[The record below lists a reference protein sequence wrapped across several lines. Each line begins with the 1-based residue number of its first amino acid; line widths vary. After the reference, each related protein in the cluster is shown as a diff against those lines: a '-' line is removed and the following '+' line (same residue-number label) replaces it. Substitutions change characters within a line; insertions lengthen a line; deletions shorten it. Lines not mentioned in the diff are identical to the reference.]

1 MRITAAE
8 GSAAGLLEVAA
19 AAVFDSQGR
28 VLIARRLENVHQGGL
43 WEFPGG
49 KIEPGETAE
58 QALVRELWEE
68 LGIRPTRYRRLIR
81 IPHHYPDRSVLLDV
95 WRVEA
100 FEGTPHGR
108 QGQPLRWIAPDSL
121 PDYPFPAANRPIV
134 AAARLPLHYLITP
147 DCAHPEEFLQ
157 RLVAALDRGIR
168 LVQLRTPSL
177 PPAAFEAL
185 AGEVVAVC
193 RARGAQV
200 LLNTEPELA
209 LRLGADGVHLS
220 SPRLQALR
228 ARPVPADLWCAAS
241 CHDAAELLQARTIGV
256 DFAVLS
262 PVQATASHPQA
273 LPLGWRNFE
282 RLVWDLP
289 LPVYALGGVG
299 PDDLAAAL
307 AARAQGV
314 AAIRALW

>member
-1 MRITAAE
+1 M
-8 GSAAGLLEVAA
+8 LEVAA

-28 VLIARRLENVHQGGL
+28 VLIARRPENVHQGGL

-49 KIEPGETAE
+49 KVEPGEAVE
-58 QALVRELWEE
+58 QALARELWEE

-81 IPHHYPDRSVLLDV
+81 IPHHYSDRSVLLDV

-108 QGQPLRWIAPDSL
+108 QGQPLRWVAPASL
-121 PDYPFPAANRPIV
+121 PNYPFPAANRPIV
-134 AAARLPLHYLITP
+134 AATRLPLHYLITP
-147 DCAHPEEFLQ
+147 DCAYPEEFLQ
-157 RLVAALDRGIR
+157 RLEAALDRGIR

-177 PPAAFEAL
+177 SSAAFEAL
-185 AGEVVAVC
+185 AGEVIAAC
-193 RARGAQV
+193 RVRGAQV
-200 LLNTEPELA
+200 LLNAEPELA

-241 CHDAAELLQARTIGV
+241 CHDAAELLQASAIGV

-273 LPLGWRNFE
+273 APLGWRNFE

-299 PDDLAAAL
+299 PDDLADAL
-307 AARAQGV
+307 AVRAQGV